1 VHPNKFND
9 PRAPQAFHIIENA
22 YKTLLDPKKRQI
34 YQRIMREAR
43 DRTLHETEKE
53 NKRRRKIEC
62 CQRIFDEIEERKQR
76 DIRLAQ
82 SQKQRKRQQLEERWA
97 KEQI

>member
-43 DRTLHETEKE
+43 DRTLYQLYETEKE
-53 NKRRRKIEC
+53 KKRR
-62 CQRIFDEIEERKQR
+62 
-76 DIRLAQ
+76 
-82 SQKQRKRQQLEERWA
+82 
-97 KEQI
+97 